1 MLKKS
6 LAYIVFL
13 FLLTALLSCNNR
25 EAVVRTG
32 PDPFAGSMTGYF
44 SDKGAWFCLALPDSG
59 RLGSGIP
66 LILSD
71 SNGYSFG
78 EELFALSAF
87 VEQKPVAFKVSGYLL
102 PGSRVQTGESPELKV
117 AFKSIYSNKHT
128 VLTAC
133 SFQNTTNVTLHVRSV
148 FNIAAYD
155 SAGLNGRMFY
165 DLSNAE
171 MAVQFEKNYK
181 AEGNMLQRSFTL
193 KPHEQKTEYIAVSHR
208 FKEEEFFADI
218 DFKHAEIVF
227 RENAARWQAYLE
239 PYASLS
245 LPEQILAAKCI
256 QTLVTNWR
264 SAAGALKHDGL
275 FPSYAYKGFNGFWAW
290 DSWKHAVALAS
301 FEPELAK
308 DQIRAVYDYQN
319 GEGMIPDCIFRDT
332 VLEAFN
338 RRDTKPP
345 LSGWAIYEVYRKTG
359 DTAFVNE
366 MLPQLIKYHEWWYEN
381 RDPDGNGLCAYGSTD
396 GTRVAAAWES
406 GMDNAVRFDSA
417 KLIKVRE
424 HAWAFD
430 QESVDL
436 NAYLYAEKKY
446 IALLAG
452 VVGKKETEKHYRAKL
467 EPLKKQIRQRF
478 YDRESGY
485 FYDYNTAT
493 HKLVKVAGPEA
504 WIVLWAG
511 LADEQQAADVVL
523 KIMDSTCFNTF
534 LPFPTLSAANPEFD
548 PENGY
553 WRGPVW
559 LDQAYFALQGMKK
572 YGYAEEYELMKH
584 KLLTHAEGLMEKGV
598 PLRENYD
605 PRDGKG
611 LNAKHFSWTAA
622 HLLMIVGEVE

>member
-1 MLKKS
+1 M
-6 LAYIVFL
+6 
-13 FLLTALLSCNNR
+13 
-25 EAVVRTG
+25 
-32 PDPFAGSMTGYF
+32 
-44 SDKGAWFCLALPDSG
+44 
-59 RLGSGIP
+59 
-66 LILSD
+66 
-71 SNGYSFG
+71 
-78 EELFALSAF
+78 
-87 VEQKPVAFKVSGYLL
+87 
-102 PGSRVQTGESPELKV
+102 VQTGESPELKIT
-117 AFKSIYSNKHT
+117 FKTIYSDSHT
-128 VLTAC
+128 ALTAY
-133 SFQNTTNVTLHVRSV
+133 SVLNKTNKELPVRSV
-148 FNIAAYD
+148 FNLAPYD
-155 SAGLNGRMFY
+155 SAGLNGRIFY
-165 DLSNAE
+165 DLNNAE
-171 MAVQFEKNYK
+171 MAVQFEKKYK
-181 AEGNMLQRSFTL
+181 AEGNTLLRSFTL

-208 FKEEEFFADI
+208 FKEEEPFADI
-218 DFKHAEIVF
+218 DFENTGNIF
-227 RENAARWQAYLE
+227 RENTARWQAYLE

-245 LPEQILAAKCI
+245 MPEQILAAKCV

-264 SAAGALKHDGL
+264 SAAGALLHDGL
-275 FPSYAYKGFNGFWAW
+275 FPSYAYRGFNGFWAW

-301 FEPELAK
+301 LEPELAK
-308 DQIRAVYDYQN
+308 DQIRAMYDYQD

-332 VLEAFN
+332 AIEAFN

-366 MLPQLIKYHEWWYEN
+366 MLPQLIRYHEWWYEN

-417 KLIKVRE
+417 KLIKVHA

-446 IALLAG
+446 ISLLAG
-452 VVGKKETEKHYRAKL
+452 AVGRKETEKHYREQL
-467 EPLKKQIRQRF
+467 EPLKEQIRQRF
-478 YDRESGY
+478 YDPENGY
-485 FYDYNTAT
+485 FYDYNTDK

-511 LADEQQAADVVL
+511 IADEKQAAGVVR
-523 KIMDSTCFNTF
+523 KVMDTTCFNTF

-559 LDQAYFALQGMKK
+559 LDQAYFALEGMKR
-572 YGYAEEYELMKH
+572 YGYTDEYMLMKN
-584 KLLTHAEGLMEKGV
+584 KLLTHAEGLMEQGV

-605 PRDGKG
+605 SRDGSG
-611 LNAKHFSWTAA
+611 LNAEHFSWTAA
-622 HLLMIVGEVE
+622 HLLLIVKEGE